1 MASPTT
7 ASRSTADYSRRY
19 LATLERFDSD
29 FDEVVYEANEVL
41 WIFAH
46 AAEKKFFTGG
56 EDIIKAHTSYKNTS
70 AEVFQGTDVLTIDSP
85 LGPSAAKW
93 AMANYKVSMLVTWQ
107 ESMQNSG
114 DVQQVDL
121 FQEQYDNA
129 ALALA
134 EFMNDAVKIGQGA
147 TTNSAKHFQGLE
159 DAIAAYDDTDSYP
172 AENWTRT
179 EAFSASANT
188 YAGINR
194 GASDDG
200 AVGWRNLSQS
210 VNGNDLIDSGT
221 SSSYNF
227 TGGLNSDIYN
237 VFKRAM
243 RYCKRGSRRPD
254 LVLMSL
260 LPYEEFEYLS
270 ENAVRFEKGTGGG
283 SGSAEIPFDNLMF
296 RDAIVIQVEGIEH
309 SGGTGDA
316 AEDDE
321 TIYILNTAEMD
332 LCCESQAYFAWTD
345 FYEAGPTQLAAVAHN
360 IFRGTPRIKNPRYCG
375 VLHGY
380 GDAT

>member
-29 FDEVVYEANEVL
+29 YDEVVYEANEVL

-93 AMANYKVSMLVTWQ
+93 GMKNYKVSMLVTWQ

-114 DVQQVDL
+114 SEVQQVDL
-121 FQEQYDNA
+121 FQEQYDNS

-134 EFMNDAVKIGQGA
+134 EFMNDAVKIGQG
-147 TTNSAKHFQGLE
+147 TTVNGSKHFLGLE
-159 DAIAAYDDTDSYP
+159 DAIVAADQV
-172 AENWTRT
+172 
-179 EAFSASANT
+179 ASTASEVLSRSESFHANVANT
-188 YAGINR
+188 YAGIDR
-194 GASDDG
+194 SQTDDG
-200 AVGWRNLSQS
+200 AVGWRNLSVQINAAS
-210 VNGNDLIDSGT
+210 MGAAVDLFTDGV
-221 SSSYNF
+221 SSTPYKA
-227 TGGLNSDIYN
+227 L
-237 VFKRAM
+237 KRAI
-243 RYCKRGSRRPD
+243 RHCKRGSRRPD
-254 LVLMSL
+254 LILMSL
-260 LPYEEFEYLS
+260 QAYEDFEYLAES
-270 ENAVRFEKGTGGG
+270 AVRFEKGMGGA
-283 SGSAEIPFDNLMF
+283 SGSAQIPFDNLMF

-316 AEDDE
+316 AADDE